1 MYVRNRLYV
10 VCLSSIIVS
19 TFVSTFT
26 SVSALVHE
34 KGASAIMMSVCLC
47 VRYVST
53 CDKRAS

>member
-1 MYVRNRLYV
+1 MCVGNRMYV

-34 KGASAIMMSVCLC
+34 KGASAIMMSICLC